1 MVGRSIDGRYRLS
14 LWVTENGF
22 CMQALERVDLDNDG
36 IILLPVDIAS
46 WLLISCHAK
55 TDV

>member
-1 MVGRSIDGRYRLS
+1 
-14 LWVTENGF
+14 
-22 CMQALERVDLDNDG
+22 MQALERVDLDNDG